1 MRRRMLKLAILVP
14 VAGLLV
20 FAAWVYHGYRR
31 PRPLPSATVFF
42 EVEKG
47 KSLKA
52 IARDLRAGGILGRNL
67 LPFLVGY
74 RVFYPSQKI
83 KAGEYAFA
91 SPLSAGQVLETL
103 VQGSVYLHPV
113 TVPEGLTGM
122 ETIEIVQPLSGEDK
136 RHFLSAF
143 RETAAVAA
151 WDDRAEN
158 LEGYLYPE
166 TYHFPKGV
174 SAHDI
179 IMAMVDQFKSVF
191 DGRRQARSREIGMG
205 IRETVIL
212 ASLIEKESSLPE
224 ERRLVSAV
232 FHNRLKLGM
241 KLDCDPTIIYGLKL
255 EGTYDGR
262 LRTRDLT
269 WDSPY
274 NTYVH
279 AGLPPGPI
287 SNPGRESLDAALW
300 PASEKYLYF
309 VSKND
314 GSHHFSRTYA
324 EHQMAVRAFQK
335 NRTRTRAGSG
345 PARTNI
351 PRY

>member
-1 MRRRMLKLAILVP
+1 MRRKILKLAILLSI
-14 VAGLLV
+14 AGLLI
-20 FAAWVYHGYRR
+20 FSAWLFHEYRR
-31 PRPLPSATVFF
+31 LRPLPSNTVLF

-52 IARDLRAGGILGRNL
+52 IARDLQAGGILGRSL
-67 LPFLVGY
+67 LPFLAGY
-74 RVFYPSQKI
+74 KLLYPSQKI
-83 KAGEYAFA
+83 KAGEYAFS
-91 SPLSAGQVLETL
+91 SPQSAGQILEIL
-103 VQGSVYLHPV
+103 IQGKVYLHPV

-122 ETIEIVQPLSGEDK
+122 ETIEIVRPLSGEDK
-136 RHFLSAF
+136 ARFLAAF

-174 SAHDI
+174 SARDI
-179 IMAMVDQFKSVF
+179 ILTMVGQFKAVF
-191 DGRRQARSREIGMG
+191 DGRRQARSREMGMG
-205 IRETVIL
+205 IRDIVIL

-224 ERRLVSAV
+224 EKRLVSAV

-269 WDSPY
+269 WKSPY

-324 EHQMAVRAFQK
+324 EHQMAVRTFQK
-335 NRTRTRAGSG
+335 NKTGARPASRTLS
-345 PARTNI
+345 PNI
-351 PRY
+351 P